1 MSGWLPDLSP
11 DFFGLLLL
19 GMSVN
24 FEIAAIALALG
35 LAAAAL
41 LVPLQLSGGGIAG
54 GFARVLVALM
64 RASPTFV
71 VMFFLL
77 NVLPPHSFGLTGA
90 MTVALSLVPYAAA
103 YISDSGVDAVRHLRA
118 GSRLAGLLILPNIA
132 RAFFVMVM
140 SSSAGAAIGVREG
153 IAVILRQAEQAR
165 GIGDILVLFAIG
177 VVCFGIPLQVGF
189 AVIRAIQ
196 ARLGRATLPAEEAAL
211 TGEATVPA
219 EQV

>member
-1 MSGWLPDLSP
+1 MNSLLPHLSP

-24 FEIAAIALALG
+24 FEIAAVALVLG
-35 LAAAAL
+35 LAVAAPLVL
-41 LVPLQLSGGGIAG
+41 LRLGGGIAG
-54 GFARVLVALM
+54 RIAAALVALM
-64 RASPTFV
+64 RAAPTFV

-77 NVLPPHSFGLTGA
+77 NTLPRGLGLTGA
-90 MTVALSLVPYAAA
+90 MAVSASLVPYAAA
-103 YISDSGVDAVRHLRA
+103 YIADSGVDAMQQLRA

-165 GIGDILVLFAIG
+165 GIGDILLLFAIG
-177 VVCFGIPLQVGF
+177 IVCFGVPLQAGF

-196 ARLGRATLPAEEAAL
+196 ARLGRPALPEEEAAL
-211 TGEATVPA
+211 TGEATLPA